1 MQCCHNG
8 ETCKCK
14 AMLVILFF
22 TFPSKLNSERDRLCS
37 LFETPGPIMKEI
49 LWCGPK
55 NNPEPSCDLP
65 WKEQQSLRSDKLKEL
80 YDGYKTCLKVYSNQ
94 G

>member
-1 MQCCHNG
+1 
-8 ETCKCK
+8 
-14 AMLVILFF
+14 
-22 TFPSKLNSERDRLCS
+22 
-37 LFETPGPIMKEI
+37 MKEI

-80 YDGYKTCLKVYSNQ
+80 
-94 G
+94 